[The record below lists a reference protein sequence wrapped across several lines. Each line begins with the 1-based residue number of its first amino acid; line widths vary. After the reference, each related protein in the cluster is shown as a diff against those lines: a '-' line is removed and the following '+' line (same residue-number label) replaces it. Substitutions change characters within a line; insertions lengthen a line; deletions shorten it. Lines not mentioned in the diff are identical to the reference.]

1 MNRFR
6 FEKDRRIK
14 DRNKGIRNLF
24 KLRKEIDE
32 NMIKDERNHFELKG
46 ENEAMK
52 CRIVRDIINIFFL
65 LNTKVILIEIKHF
78 EKLKNILIKLDHI

>member
-52 CRIVRDIINIFFL
+52 CRIVRDIINLFFL

-78 EKLKNILIKLDHI
+78 EKLKNILIKLEHI

>member
-14 DRNKGIRNLF
+14 GRNKGIRNLF

-52 CRIVRDIINIFFL
+52 CRIVRDIINLFFL

>member
-52 CRIVRDIINIFFL
+52 CRLVRDIINLVFF